1 MSKTTVEYVAK
12 RITFHTDL
20 PFIEV
25 TARLERA
32 LNKPNA
38 GPAVFRLIDHAETK
52 DELDTGLRAIV
63 DGHEFIYFTE
73 LVHHRWL
80 RLYAGSEESPNPG
93 PSPNFSI
100 PRAVVYTFGNP
111 PIGQTILR
119 RDVAAGLHVPPRMMV
134 LEDLSRDA
142 PGPADGRG
150 AGTRIIYEDP
160 AAMFPV
166 PGAPG
171 GEVDGEERRIAELL
185 SGKLERFVRALLAA
199 EA

>member
-1 MSKTTVEYVAK
+1 M
-12 RITFHTDL
+12 
-20 PFIEV
+20 
-25 TARLERA
+25 
-32 LNKPNA
+32 
-38 GPAVFRLIDHAETK
+38 
-52 DELDTGLRAIV
+52 
-63 DGHEFIYFTE
+63 
-73 LVHHRWL
+73 HHRWL

-134 LEDLSRDA
+134 LEDLGPDA
-142 PGPADGRG
+142 LGHEDGRGRG

-160 AAMFPV
+160 AAMFLV

-171 GEVDGEERRIAELL
+171 GEVDGEVRRIAEFL